1 VREAGTRATRRRW
14 RSPAGWRSVSAVLS
28 VHGLS
33 ATLTL
38 AGLVALLLGSTAM
51 AAAHRSHA
59 PAGPPLVSH
68 VAASNPPAE
77 TPKEEPESFVQP
89 AVEGD
94 PLVSNGLGSPLC
106 GHPAGAGGLSG
117 QALRNCRTS
126 GFLAAPAPTSNYAFD
141 VNMEHGALNIDPM
154 ALLQDYILEPVWIA
168 LVWVVHALL
177 VMLEW
182 CYSIDLLDS
191 STMGEVGR
199 GLRQA
204 QATFTDPWL
213 VSVLA
218 VASVLTLYHGLVRR
232 QVAQSLGQALVTIA
246 MMAAGLWMIADPAG
260 TVGALGQW
268 TNQASLGTLGAVA
281 QGAPGGGA
289 RPFSEG
295 VATVFAYG
303 IEAPWCYLEFGNVR
317 WCRDPAQLEGRLR
330 MAALHSASLPKN
342 ARLHC
347 SEAERNLE
355 VCTPMTAEEARAGG
369 GPGRER
375 LLDAQTNGALFLA
388 LPANG
393 ALRNSVSASGSL
405 LNVLCGSREI
415 NNCSGPTAAQ
425 AQFRSAGAT
434 GQRAAGLLLILA
446 GALGMV
452 LVLGFVALHLLGA
465 ALLSLLYLLMAPAA
479 VLAPALGDGGRAVFR
494 GWATRLL
501 GAVVSKLLFSLLL
514 GTLLLMVRIL
524 LSLQGLGWWTQ
535 WLLVSVVWWGAWR
548 QRHQVLSFAGG
559 EHRPAAAAGSLTARV
574 QRALAGPRMAMRGA
588 GMVKGRF
595 SRPAP
600 TVAQQTARTQAVR
613 ERARAQADAQ
623 AGRTL
628 EHEHGLARAQVR
640 AAPRAQADLGS
651 KQSQLA
657 RVRGAQR
664 TAREAGDTRRAAQ
677 LDARAQRI
685 EGEIADRQQSLFD
698 ARQAVGEGERAQ
710 RTGGRVYTRT
720 GLQERARFLD
730 SQAALPGSIEAARAG
745 ARAAGAAAGT
755 GMAGTGSGGTAL
767 AGSGTGADRGMAR
780 AGEGLGGALGR
791 GGAAGELSRATLA
804 QRRDYAALASLAGYG
819 RAEYQQLDPLRQ
831 RQARLEIDRELALR
845 RELGGAAAELARGG
859 GSLGGREQRK
869 VAKEFDR
876 TVGQRM
882 KDGGHEPPASSRSPS
897 SPVDGWLAESERAR
911 SLASGNSPV
920 MRDIHEV
927 AQRRKRQLGRP
938 ARR

>member
-1 VREAGTRATRRRW
+1 MREARARASHRRRRVPARRLVNAAPGVRE
-14 RSPAGWRSVSAVLS
+14 
-28 VHGLS
+28 LS
-33 ATLTL
+33 AALTL
-38 AGLVALLLGSTAM
+38 AGLVALLVGSTAM
-51 AAAHRSHA
+51 AATHMPHA

-68 VAASNPPAE
+68 LAASNPPAE
-77 TPKEEPESFVQP
+77 THKEEPESFAQP

-106 GHPAGAGGLSG
+106 GHPSGAGGLSA

-141 VNMEHGALNIDPM
+141 VNVEHGTFDVDPM

-204 QATFTDPWL
+204 QASFTDPWL

-281 QGAPGGGA
+281 QGAPSGGA
-289 RPFSEG
+289 RPLSEG
-295 VATVFAYG
+295 MATVFAYG
-303 IEAPWCYLEFGNVR
+303 IEAPWCYMEFGNVR
-317 WCRDPAQLEGRLR
+317 WCRDPALLDPRLR
-330 MAALHSASLPKN
+330 TAALGAASVAKN
-342 ARLHC
+342 ARVGCRESESDLQVC
-347 SEAERNLE
+347 TSISSEAAHAA
-355 VCTPMTAEEARAGG
+355 T

-393 ALRNSVSASGSL
+393 ALRNSVGASGKL
-405 LNVLCGSREI
+405 LNVLCGSKSI
-415 NNCSGPTAAQ
+415 DTCQGPTAAQ
-425 AQFRSAGAT
+425 AQFRGAGAT
-434 GQRAAGLLLILA
+434 GQRAAGLMLILV
-446 GALGMV
+446 GVLGMV
-452 LVLGFVALHLLGA
+452 LVLGFIALHLLGA

-524 LSLQGLGWWTQ
+524 LSLQELGWWTQ

-548 QRHQVLSFAGG
+548 QRHQVLSFAAG
-559 EHRPAAAAGSLTARV
+559 EHRPVGAARSMTARV
-574 QRALAGPRMAMRGA
+574 QQALAGPRMAMRGA

-600 TVAQQTARTQAVR
+600 TVAQQQARTQAVR
-613 ERARAQADAQ
+613 ERARKQADAQ

-640 AAPRAQADLGS
+640 AVPQMQAEVGS

-664 TAREAGDTRRAAQ
+664 TAREAGDTRRATR
-677 LDARAQRI
+677 LEARAQRI
-685 EGEIADRQQSLFD
+685 EGEIAERRQTLSE
-698 ARQAVGEGERAQ
+698 ARGTVREGERAQ
-710 RTGGRVYTRT
+710 RTGGQVYTRAS
-720 GLQERARFLD
+720 QEERARFLD
-730 SQAALPGSIEAARAG
+730 AQAALPASVEAARAG
-745 ARAAGAAAGT
+745 AGAQVGVGAAAGT
-755 GMAGTGSGGTAL
+755 GVAGTGSVGSA
-767 AGSGTGADRGMAR
+767 AGCKRRRCRSWREPEPTRSV
-780 AGEGLGGALGR
+780 GGAFGR
-791 GGAAGELSRATLA
+791 GAAGRASRATLA

-819 RAEYQQLDPLRQ
+819 RAEYQQLDPPPPAPGAPANRS
-831 RQARLEIDRELALR
+831 RA
-845 RELGGAAAELARGG
+845 GAA
-859 GSLGGREQRK
+859 
-869 VAKEFDR
+869 
-876 TVGQRM
+876 
-882 KDGGHEPPASSRSPS
+882 
-897 SPVDGWLAESERAR
+897 
-911 SLASGNSPV
+911 
-920 MRDIHEV
+920 
-927 AQRRKRQLGRP
+927 
-938 ARR
+938 

>member
-1 VREAGTRATRRRW
+1 
-14 RSPAGWRSVSAVLS
+14 
-28 VHGLS
+28 
-33 ATLTL
+33 
-38 AGLVALLLGSTAM
+38 M
-51 AAAHRSHA
+51 AAGHKSQA

-68 VAASNPPAE
+68 VALSNPPAE
-77 TPKEEPESFVQP
+77 THKEEPESSAQP

-106 GHPAGAGGLSG
+106 GHPTGAGGLSG

-126 GFLAAPAPTSNYAFD
+126 GFLAAPAPTPNYAFD
-141 VNMEHGALNIDPM
+141 VNVEHGVFDIDPM

-168 LVWVVHALL
+168 LVWAVHALL
-177 VMLEW
+177 AMLEW

-191 STMGEVGR
+191 STMGDVGR

-260 TVGALGQW
+260 TVGALEQW

-289 RPFSEG
+289 RPLSEG
-295 VATVFAYG
+295 MATVFAYG
-303 IEAPWCYLEFGNVR
+303 IEAPWCYLEFGNVQ
-317 WCRDPAQLEGRLR
+317 WCRDPARLEGRLR
-330 MAALHSASLPKN
+330 TAALHAANLPKN
-342 ARLHC
+342 ARVNC
-347 SEAERNLE
+347 SEAESAFE
-355 VCTPMTAEEARAGG
+355 MCTSISSEEARAGS

-393 ALRNSVSASGSL
+393 ALRNSVSRPSSL
-405 LNVLCGSREI
+405 LNVLCGSEKI
-415 NNCSGPTAAQ
+415 DNCTGPTAAQ

-452 LVLGFVALHLLGA
+452 LVLGFIALHLLGA

-524 LSLQGLGWWTQ
+524 LSLHGLGWWTQ

-559 EHRPAAAAGSLTARV
+559 EHRPTGMAGSLTARV
-574 QRALAGPRMAMRGA
+574 QHALAGPRMAMRGA
-588 GMVKGRF
+588 GKVKGRF

-600 TVAQQTARTQAVR
+600 SVAQQRARGQAVR

-623 AGRTL
+623 VGRTL

-640 AAPRAQADLGS
+640 AAPQTQTELGA
-651 KQSQLA
+651 KQTQLA
-657 RVRGAQR
+657 RVRDAHRQ
-664 TAREAGDTRRAAQ
+664 ARESGDTRRAAR
-677 LDARAQRI
+677 LGVRAQRI
-685 EGEIADRQQSLFD
+685 EGEITDRRQALTA
-698 ARQAVGEGERAQ
+698 ARQKVGEGERAQ
-710 RTGGRVYTRT
+710 RTGGRSYTRA
-720 GLQERARFLD
+720 GHEERTRFLD
-730 SQAALPGSIEAARAG
+730 AQAALPASVEAARASAG
-745 ARAAGAAAGT
+745 ARTGTGATAGT
-755 GMAGTGSGGTAL
+755 RGTPALGSGGVASG
-767 AGSGTGADRGMAR
+767 GSGAGADRPGVDGGSAR
-780 AGEGLGGALGR
+780 
-791 GGAAGELSRATLA
+791 TTPT

-819 RAEYQQLDPLRQ
+819 RSEYQQLDPRRQ

-845 RELGGAAAELARGG
+845 RELGGAAEELARGG
-859 GSLGGREQRK
+859 GSLGRREQRK
-869 VAKEFDR
+869 TAKDFDR
-876 TVGQRM
+876 SVGQRM
-882 KDGGHEPPASSRSPS
+882 KDGGHQPPASS
-897 SPVDGWLAESERAR
+897 EHAR
-911 SLASGNSPV
+911 SLASGHSPL
-920 MRDIHEV
+920 MRDIHDV
-927 AQRRKRQLGRP
+927 AQRRKRQLGRS

>member
-1 VREAGTRATRRRW
+1 VRDATGAYTIRCGRTC
-14 RSPAGWRSVSAVLS
+14 PAGGRFVSVAF
-28 VHGLS
+28 
-33 ATLTL
+33 L
-38 AGLVALLLGSTAM
+38 AGVFALLLGSTAV
-51 AAAHRSHA
+51 AAARTSHA

-77 TPKEEPESFVQP
+77 AHTEEPESFAQP
-89 AVEGD
+89 AVEDD
-94 PLVSNGLGSPLC
+94 PLVGNGLGSPLC
-106 GHPAGAGGLSG
+106 SHPAGAGGLSP
-117 QALRNCRTS
+117 QALRDCRSS

-141 VNMEHGALNIDPM
+141 VNVEHGYLNIDPM

-191 STMGEVGR
+191 STMGDVGR

-232 QVAQSLGQALVTIA
+232 QVAQSLGQALMTIA

-260 TVGALGQW
+260 TVGALGEW

-281 QGAPGGGA
+281 QGAPDGGA
-289 RPFSEG
+289 RPLSEG
-295 VATVFAYG
+295 MATVFAYG
-303 IEAPWCYLEFGNVR
+303 IEAPWCYMEFGNVR
-317 WCRDPAQLEGRLR
+317 WCRDPSQLEGRLR
-330 MAALHSASLPKN
+330 TAALHSASVPKN
-342 ARLHC
+342 ARVGC
-347 SEAERNLE
+347 RESESNLE
-355 VCTPMTAEEARAGG
+355 VCTSISSEEARAAS
-369 GPGRER
+369 GPGLER
-375 LLDAQTNGALFLA
+375 LRDAQTNGALFLA

-393 ALRNSVSASGSL
+393 ALRNSVSASGKL
-405 LNVLCGSREI
+405 LNVLCGSTSI
-415 NNCSGPTAAQ
+415 NTCQGPTAAQ

-434 GQRAAGLLLILA
+434 VQRAAGLLLILL

-452 LVLGFVALHLLGA
+452 LVLGFIALHLLGA

-548 QRHQVLSFAGG
+548 QRHQVLGFAGG
-559 EHRPAAAAGSLTARV
+559 EHRPAGGAGSMTARV
-574 QRALAGPRMAMRGA
+574 QRALAGPRLAMRGV
-588 GMVKGRF
+588 GLVKGRF

-600 TVAQQTARTQAVR
+600 TVAQQQARAQAVR
-613 ERARAQADAQ
+613 ERARAQSDEQ

-640 AAPRAQADLGS
+640 AAPQTQAELAAR
-651 KQSQLA
+651 QSQLA
-657 RVRGAQR
+657 RVRGSQRKAQE
-664 TAREAGDTRRAAQ
+664 TGDTRAAAR
-677 LDARAQRI
+677 LGVRAQRI
-685 EGEIADRQQSLFD
+685 EGEIARRQQALTS
-698 ARQAVGEGERAQ
+698 ARQVVGEGERAQ
-710 RTGGRVYTRT
+710 RTGGRVYTRAS
-720 GLQERARFLD
+720 QEERARFLD
-730 SQAALPGSIEAARAG
+730 AQAALPASVDAGRAGAGGRAG
-745 ARAAGAAAGT
+745 ARTNGSASDAEAGR
-755 GMAGTGSGGTAL
+755 
-767 AGSGTGADRGMAR
+767 D
-780 AGEGLGGALGR
+780 GGAS
-791 GGAAGELSRATLA
+791 SRRSTAP
-804 QRRDYAALASLAGYG
+804 QRDYAALASLAGYG
-819 RAEYQQLDPLRQ
+819 RAEYQQLDPHRR
-831 RQARLEIDRELALR
+831 RQARLQIDRELALR
-845 RELGGAAAELARGG
+845 RELGGAAEELAQSG
-859 GSLGGREQRK
+859 GSLGRREQRK
-869 VAKEFDR
+869 VAKELDR

-882 KDGGHEPPASSRSPS
+882 KDGGHEPPASPKSPS
-897 SPVDGWLAESERAR
+897 SPVDGWLAESARAN
-911 SLASGNSPV
+911 SLASGSSPV